1 MNDSFILRDRKWR
14 ETNERIT
21 LSSNAMLSENSKGR
35 LSHEEHDEFRT
46 IFERDR
52 DRIIH
57 SKAFRRLK
65 HKTQVF
71 INPDGDHFITRMTH
85 TLNVT
90 QVGRSI
96 SKTLGLNPDLTE
108 AICLGHDVG
117 HSPFG
122 HTGEEILN
130 EMHPNGWSHSENSV
144 KIFSK
149 IENLNLSVETI
160 DGIEKHPWRYT
171 EKPSTQEGMICRFA
185 DRIAYLSHDVED
197 ALRANVIKISDI
209 PNKITKELGTPGK
222 QWINSLI
229 SGIFKASNS
238 NELIMDSEI
247 GEIMNELRE
256 FMFENVYLRDETNEQ
271 RKECKNIVQTLVEYF
286 MENKNELPKNY
297 IQSED
302 DIENSIDYVA
312 GMTDRFAISTFGKI
326 N

>member
-160 DGIEKHPWRYT
+160 NGIEKHPWRYT

-256 FMFENVYLRDETNEQ
+256 FMFENVYLRKETNDQ

-286 MENKNELPKNY
+286 IENKNELPKNY

>member
-21 LSSNAMLSENSKGR
+21 LSSYAMLSENSKGR

-256 FMFENVYLRDETNEQ
+256 FMFENVYLRKETNDQ

>member
-209 PNKITKELGTPGK
+209 PNKINKELGTPGK

-238 NELIMDSEI
+238 NELVMDSEI

-256 FMFENVYLRDETNEQ
+256 FMFENVYLRDETSDQ

-286 MENKNELPKNY
+286 IENKNELPKNY